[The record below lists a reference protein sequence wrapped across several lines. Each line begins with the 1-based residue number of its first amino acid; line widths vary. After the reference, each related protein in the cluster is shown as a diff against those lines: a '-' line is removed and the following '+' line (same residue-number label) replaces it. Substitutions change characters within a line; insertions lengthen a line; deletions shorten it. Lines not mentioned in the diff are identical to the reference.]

1 MASHSVLLN
10 MNSRVTPVTRAKEKK
25 ARSPAWCT
33 LDPIGNIFCYVSR
46 VSDCVP
52 RYSVYQMSHPLN
64 PAELIDV
71 DVTVYVDSPNQIVN
85 CSRCKDLS
93 HDYTRCTIGKP
104 QCQLCGQSGHGIM
117 KSPNNNVLAF
127 RGGKDPLSNFYMC
140 DLEHEGQV
148 FTSSE
153 HMYQWMKAIHHDQP
167 ELADQILRAEFPYE
181 AKKLGDEINENLDIW
196 DDMKVQVMTHVLNM
210 KYLQCAQFR
219 DTLHHSNDNIVAEA
233 TNNMFWASGLNPQ
246 QTIKTDRKD
255 WPGKNAL
262 GCLLMAL
269 RSSQL
274 RDSLPKQPTYPAAV
288 ALLDRAID
296 PRSGVL
302 SSPELLSQADDVIK
316 QLHDTPTTA
325 RPSLLTSSQ
334 MKRKD
339 CASPKSDT

>member
-1 MASHSVLLN
+1 MYWLSEVEKTLSPISTGVTSN
-10 MNSRVTPVTRAKEKK
+10 MRDKS
-25 ARSPAWCT
+25 
-33 LDPIGNIFCYVSR
+33 
-46 VSDCVP
+46 
-52 RYSVYQMSHPLN
+52 SHPLN
-64 PAELIDV
+64 
-71 DVTVYVDSPNQIVN
+71 T
-85 CSRCKDLS
+85 
-93 HDYTRCTIGKP
+93 
-104 QCQLCGQSGHGIM
+104 
-117 KSPNNNVLAF
+117 
-127 RGGKDPLSNFYMC
+127 YM
-140 DLEHEGQV
+140 
-148 FTSSE
+148 
-153 HMYQWMKAIHHDQP
+153 WMKATHHDQP

-181 AKKLGDEINENLDIW
+181 AKQLGDEINENLDTW

-210 KYLQCAQFR
+210 KYMQCAQFR
-219 DTLHHSNDNIVAEA
+219 DALHHSHEKILAEA

-255 WPGKNAL
+255 WPGQNAL

-274 RDSLPKQPTYPAAV
+274 RYSSPKQPTDPPATDVAV

-316 QLHDTPTTA
+316 QLITNKHEKQLHDTPTTA

-339 CASPKSDT
+339 ISPLPDEIQKRTKDSPYTMRGFFKAISPKSDT